1 MHLFKWFAVH
11 VYVQHDTLLNLL
23 ALVPILTDLIRKGHC
38 TRVLIPVPH
47 RSRIL
52 IIHQSLH
59 VSRNSSE
66 LIPTRSGIMCLQSDN
81 VGGNLTS
88 ATISPGA
95 NGSMTCIYDKYNE
108 CRYSAA
114 VWGSLFPS
122 IYLPMILGSDQDGTK
137 IWGASSCPPSS
148 APGSGPV
155 GSVPMAADDDIPSSG
170 QDESFAAAGAIIGSP
185 STDTQSNIPNPI
197 IIALLA
203 MNGLLVIGVLLLGGL
218 WIPDRRSTP
227 SRSREYKKVDATRG
241 LDHDSYYD
249 APDLPY
255 RPPSRM

>member
-1 MHLFKWFAVH
+1 
-11 VYVQHDTLLNLL
+11 
-23 ALVPILTDLIRKGHC
+23 
-38 TRVLIPVPH
+38 
-47 RSRIL
+47 
-52 IIHQSLH
+52 
-59 VSRNSSE
+59 
-66 LIPTRSGIMCLQSDN
+66 MCLQSDN

-114 VWGSLFPS
+114 A
-122 IYLPMILGSDQDGTK
+122 K
-137 IWGASSCPPSS
+137 IWGASSCPPSI